1 MNSCFLLPLSIW
13 DRRLTHLQEGVVS
26 YTGRHLLE
34 IEQQQQRQRAAA
46 PPHRVEEKSETEEE
60 GGEELPESY
69 QFR

>member
-34 IEQQQQRQRAAA
+34 IQQQQQQQAAA